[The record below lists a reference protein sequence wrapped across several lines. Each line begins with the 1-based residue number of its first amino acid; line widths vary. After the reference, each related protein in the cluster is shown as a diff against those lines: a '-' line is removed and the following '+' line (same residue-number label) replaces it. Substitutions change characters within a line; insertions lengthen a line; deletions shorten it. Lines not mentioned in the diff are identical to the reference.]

1 MIAKSNASVPRR
13 RRPPGYPAELEQK
26 LGALTIRPIVPED
39 RDRLRTE
46 FESSDGETLRMRF
59 FVLKPNLSS
68 NDFERLTTVDYD
80 RRLAIT
86 AWDGN
91 RPAAIGRYEPAGDT
105 TAEVAFVVKP
115 EYRKMGIGRGLIE
128 ILATAAA
135 DRGYEELE
143 ASYLAENVAAA
154 AALKAAGF
162 SRRSAEHGVV
172 EVSRTI

>member
-1 MIAKSNASVPRR
+1 MFAKSSAVVSRR
-13 RRPPGYPAELEQK
+13 RRPPGYATELEQM
-26 LGALTIRPIVPED
+26 LGGLTIRPVVPQD
-39 RDRLRTE
+39 VDRLRAE
-46 FESSDGETLRMRF
+46 FESADGETLRMRF
-59 FVLKPNLSS
+59 FVPKPHLSS
-68 NDFERLTTVDYD
+68 GDFERLTTVDYD

-91 RPAAIGRYEPAGDT
+91 RPAAIGRFEPAGDT

-115 EYRKMGIGRGLIE
+115 AYRNQGVGRGLIE

-135 DRGYEELE
+135 DRGYQELE

-162 SRRSAEHGVV
+162 SRRSAESGVV
-172 EVSRTI
+172 EVSRSI